1 MLLITILNLT
11 TSSDQTCLSII
22 HINQAI
28 KVIVATNHNSQSY
41 NFLQS
46 NLLKSIIYTTSSDQ
60 NCLPI
65 VYTNKAIKVIVATN
79 HDSQSYNFFWS
90 NLLVHNTY
98 K

>member
-1 MLLITILNLT
+1 MLLITIPNLT

-22 HINQAI
+22 PTNKAI
-28 KVIVATNHNSQSY
+28 KVIVAINHNSQSY
-41 NFLQS
+41 NFLHS

>member
-1 MLLITILNLT
+1 MTIPNLT
-11 TSSDQTCLSII
+11 TSSDQTCFSII
-22 HINQAI
+22 HINKAI
-28 KVIVATNHNSQSY
+28 KVIVAINHNSQSY